1 MRSRCFLF
9 LSIGIVPLTIVHAAD
24 LSGTWQYEK
33 GEEYF
38 GQLKTVPPPQNT
50 ILQIANGQLALSA
63 KCIVT
68 LEPKKYNY
76 PDAFQ
81 SLAKEDVEEQALDK
95 YLSKNFSFSPLKT
108 AAYYQPG
115 KQATDCNKPL
125 RDFFVTENKLLVPF
139 AGSAFY
145 SFVRSDGN
153 AGKAAS
159 SAPQL
164 YGHKLSHLPFSMT
177 SYANICLAT
186 LPLSKG
192 IPKTTDKCAPVYAP
206 QIASP
211 NGDALTLLI
220 GTHDYKQGGA
230 RHADDYVNPF
240 ANKLHPTFVVLP
252 PLKDVVLVRVD
263 DLEPGLG
270 EKRDTMSGAFL
281 AIKNGK
287 VSDQLNQG
295 CFITTDYVCR
305 DDDGK
310 PQYQLMET
318 GKFKKLN

>member
-1 MRSRCFLF
+1 MRSSCSLF
-9 LSIGIVPLTIVHAAD
+9 LSIGVLPLTIVHAAD

-33 GEEYF
+33 GAEYF
-38 GQLKTVPPPQNT
+38 GQLKTVPPPQHT
-50 ILQIANGQLALSA
+50 TLQIVNGQLALSP
-63 KCIVT
+63 KCIVA
-68 LEPKKYNY
+68 LKPEKYNY
-76 PDAFQ
+76 PDAFP
-81 SLAKEDVEEQALDK
+81 SLAREDVEEQELDK
-95 YLSKNFSFSPLKT
+95 YIGKSFSFPTLKT
-108 AAYYQPG
+108 ATYYRTD
-115 KQATDCNKPL
+115 KQSTDCSKPL
-125 RDFFVTENKLLVPF
+125 RDFFVVDNKLLVPF

-145 SFVRSDGN
+145 SFARSDGH
-153 AGKAAS
+153 AGKAES
-159 SAPQL
+159 SLPQL
-164 YGHKLSHLPFSMT
+164 YGHKLSHLPFSTT
-177 SYANICLAT
+177 SYADTCLAT
-186 LPLSKG
+186 LPRSKG
-192 IPKTTDKCAPVYAP
+192 IPQATDKCRPVYAP
-206 QIASP
+206 GVASP

-263 DLEPGLG
+263 DLEPGSG
-270 EKRDTMSGAFL
+270 EKRDTMSGVFL

-295 CFITTDYVCR
+295 CIITTDYVCR
-305 DDDGK
+305 DDEGK